1 MATRLERMEES
12 LANYKAKI
20 VETEGKIAEEKK
32 ALIAKRGEAEAKL
45 AEAKKKFDD
54 LYGSLPT
61 IPTGPAETAEADNTE
76 DTNDSLFDAPVE
88 G

>member
-1 MATRLERMEES
+1 MATRIERMEES
-12 LANYKAKI
+12 LENYKAKI
-20 VETEGKIAEEKK
+20 VEITGKIEEEKK
-32 ALIAKRGEAEAKL
+32 ALIGKRAEAEAKL

-61 IPTGPAETAEADNTE
+61 MEAEDGVAQDG
-76 DTNDSLFDAPVE
+76 DLFEQVE